1 MPAYQEGISRVMGRA
16 VEKDIIILQE
26 LVQHHQQEIGS
37 LSDELFVQQKEIL
50 ALKEEVTLLRGMLKS
65 TLQQISPIRSLEQET
80 PPPHY

>member
-1 MPAYQEGISRVMGRA
+1 MGRA